1 MVQSKKVIIHQRHFL
16 SFFALLVMV
25 GSLLSCGNRG
35 VYDQSVKIP
44 STGWHKDTTA
54 FFVFDSEDS
63 VRSHRFFINIRHTD
77 AYAYRNLYLFLNTL
91 LPNGRLTRDTIEIF
105 LADKE
110 GQWLG
115 QGFGKLRDY
124 RFEVRNDLVFPFK
137 GEYRFAIEQGMREEV
152 LTGIS
157 DVGVRIE

>member
-1 MVQSKKVIIHQRHFL
+1 MVQAKTLIINQYRIFT
-16 SFFALLVMV
+16 FALMFIILFAV
-25 GSLLSCGNRG
+25 LSCGKPG
-35 VYDQSVKIP
+35 VFDQSVSIP
-44 STGWHKDTTA
+44 PNGWHKDTTA
-54 FFVFDSEDS
+54 LFVFDNHDTISQHS
-63 VRSHRFFINIRHTD
+63 FAVNIRHTD

-91 LPNGRLTRDTIEIF
+91 LPNGRLTRDTIEIL

-124 RFEVRNDLVFPFK
+124 RFAVRNNLVFPLK
-137 GEYRFAIEQGMREEV
+137 GEYQFTIEQGMREEV

>member
-1 MVQSKKVIIHQRHFL
+1 MVKAKTLIINHYRIL
-16 SFFALLVMV
+16 SFVWMPIIVFTF
-25 GSLLSCGNRG
+25 LSCGDPG
-35 VYDQSVKIP
+35 ILDQSVKIP
-44 STGWHKDTTA
+44 PDGWHKDTTA
-54 FFVFDSEDS
+54 LFVFENQDTILQHS
-63 VRSHRFFINIRHTD
+63 FAINIRHTD
-77 AYAYRNLYLFLNTL
+77 DYAYRNLYLFLNTL
-91 LPNGRLTRDTIEIF
+91 LPNGRLTRDTIEIL

-124 RFEVRNDLVFPFK
+124 RFEVRNDLVFPLK
-137 GEYRFAIEQGMREEV
+137 GKYQFTIEQGMREEV